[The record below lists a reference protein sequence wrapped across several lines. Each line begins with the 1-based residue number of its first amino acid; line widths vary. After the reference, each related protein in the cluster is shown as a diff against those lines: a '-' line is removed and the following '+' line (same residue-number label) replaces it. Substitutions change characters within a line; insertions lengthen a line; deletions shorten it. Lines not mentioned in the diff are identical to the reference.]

1 MLIDPKNFD
10 RFNMILT
17 GVVVPRPIA
26 FVSTMS
32 TDGVVNLAPF
42 SFFNA
47 MAYNPPTA
55 GRTSARTPCRTSRR
69 RANTWSTS
77 WWTTSPPR

>member
-26 FVSTMS
+26 FVSTIS
-32 TDGVVNLAPF
+32 TEGVVNLAPY

-47 MAYNPPTA
+47 MAYNPADADIFVVAQGGRLA
-55 GRTSARTPCRTSRR
+55 GQAEGHADQR
-69 RANTWSTS
+69 
-77 WWTTSPPR
+77 

>member
-1 MLIDPKNFD
+1 MLIDPRNFD

-47 MAYNPPTA
+47 MAYNPPTLIF
-55 GRTSARTPCRTSRR
+55 SSSRR
-69 RANTWSTS
+69 A
-77 WWTTSPPR
+77 PRLAGQAQGYAHQR